1 MTTPPRDLTAME
13 LVLISDGLGDGDRVA
28 RLVARAVSGGVRA
41 VQLREPGMS
50 ARVLA
55 DLCRAL
61 LPVLESVGGLL
72 LVNDR
77 ADLVAAGL
85 AHGVH
90 LGRRSLTP
98 REVRR
103 FLPETC
109 LVGYSAHDPESLSRA
124 RAEGADYASLSPI
137 FATVCKP
144 GASPIGFERASTWT
158 AAAGIPVI
166 WLGGLS
172 SANLDRVR
180 DGGARGFALRSA
192 LCDAVDPAREAARLR
207 KALDR
212 EVSGS

>member
-1 MTTPPRDLTAME
+1 MTTTPRDLTAME
-13 LVLISDGLGDGDRVA
+13 LVLISDGLGDGDRLA
-28 RLVARAVSGGVRA
+28 KLVAQAVTGGVRA

-61 LPVLESVGGLL
+61 LPVLERVDGLL

-90 LGRRSLTP
+90 LGRRSLAP

-109 LVGYSAHDPESLSRA
+109 LVGYSAHDPASLRRA

-137 FATVCKP
+137 LPTACKP
-144 GASPIGFERASTWT
+144 GARPIGLARAKTWT
-158 AAAGIPVI
+158 AAAGLPVI
-166 WLGGLS
+166 WLGGLN
-172 SANLDRVR
+172 SANLGRAR
-180 DGGARGFALRSA
+180 DGGAWGFALRSA
-192 LCDAVDPAREAARLR
+192 LCDAADPAREAGRLR
-207 KALDR
+207 QALDR
-212 EVSGS
+212 EVSGP